1 MLWSGAQNVACMP
14 MLELAR
20 KSRRTGL
27 SPIVLMLPIAL
38 FLLLCISSGTF
49 RSLENLANV
58 NSQITA
64 LLIASLGQGIVAISG
79 GIDLS
84 VGSVMSLTSA
94 ILVTADPAWGV
105 PLALAMGVTVGL
117 INGFGVT
124 LFRVHPLVMTL
135 ATMTFVQ
142 GVALLLHPVP
152 GGAVP
157 GYLRTLAVSQVAG
170 MPAALF
176 WCAAAILL
184 AWFLLNRSPY
194 GPRIYAVGANPV
206 SAERNGIA
214 VTRLKVACFV
224 LCSLCAV
231 IAGIFLTAR
240 VGAGDATMG
249 TPYALDTI
257 TAMALGGVQLAGGT
271 GSVLGVVAGVI
282 TLGLISNGMNLL
294 GVSPFLRAALTG
306 ALLLLAIGM
315 QRREA
320 IGA

>member
-1 MLWSGAQNVACMP
+1 MLD
-14 MLELAR
+14 LAR

-27 SPIVLMLPIAL
+27 SPIVLALPAVL
-38 FLLLCISSGTF
+38 FVLLCLSSATF

-58 NSQITA
+58 NSQIAA
-64 LLIASLGQGIVAISG
+64 LMIAALGQGIVAISG

-105 PLALAMGVTVGL
+105 PLALAMGVCVGL
-117 INGFGVT
+117 VNGFGVT

-152 GGAVP
+152 GGTVP
-157 GYLRTLAVSQVAG
+157 SYLRTLAVSQSAG
-170 MPAALF
+170 LPAALF
-176 WCAAAILL
+176 WCAAAIVL
-184 AWFLLNRSPY
+184 AWYLLNRSRF
-194 GPRIYAVGANPV
+194 GLRTYAVGANPV
-206 SAERNGIA
+206 SAGRNGIA

-224 LCSLCAV
+224 LCSLAAV
-231 IAGIFLTAR
+231 VAGIFLTAR

-249 TPYALDTI
+249 NPYSLDTV

-271 GSVLGVVAGVI
+271 GSVLGIVAGVI
-282 TLGLISNGMNLL
+282 TLGLMSNGMNLL
-294 GVSPFLRAALTG
+294 GVSPFLRAAVTG
-306 ALLLLAIGM
+306 ALLLVAIGL

>member
-1 MLWSGAQNVACMP
+1 MLD
-14 MLELAR
+14 LAR

-27 SPIVLMLPIAL
+27 SPIVLALPVVL
-38 FLLLCISSGTF
+38 FVLLCLSSPTF

-58 NSQITA
+58 NSQIAA
-64 LLIASLGQGIVAISG
+64 LMIAALGQGIVAISG

-105 PLALAMGVTVGL
+105 PLALAMGVCVGL
-117 INGFGVT
+117 VNGFGVT

-152 GGAVP
+152 GGTVP
-157 GYLRTLAVSQVAG
+157 TYLRTLAVSQVAG
-170 MPAALF
+170 LPAALF
-176 WCAAAILL
+176 WCAAAILM
-184 AWFLLNRSPY
+184 AWYLLNRSRF
-194 GPRIYAVGANPV
+194 GLRTYAVGANPV
-206 SAERNGIA
+206 SAARNGIA

-224 LCSLCAV
+224 LCSLSAV
-231 IAGIFLTAR
+231 VAGIFLSAR

-249 TPYALDTI
+249 SPYSLDTV

-271 GSVLGVVAGVI
+271 GSVPGIVAGVI
-282 TLGLISNGMNLL
+282 TLGLMSNGMNLL
-294 GVSPFLRAALTG
+294 GVSPFLRAAVTG
-306 ALLLLAIGM
+306 ALLLVAIGL

>member
-1 MLWSGAQNVACMP
+1 MLDF
-14 MLELAR
+14 AR
-20 KSRRTGL
+20 RSRRTGL
-27 SPIVLMLPIAL
+27 SPIVLALPVAL
-38 FLLLCISSGTF
+38 FLLLCLSSPTF

-58 NSQITA
+58 NSQIAA
-64 LLIASLGQGIVAISG
+64 LMIASLGQGIVAISG

-94 ILVTADPAWGV
+94 ILVTADPGWGI
-105 PLALAMGVTVGL
+105 PLALAIGVCVGL

-124 LFRVHPLVMTL
+124 LFKVHPLVMTL

-152 GGAVP
+152 GGTVP
-157 GYLRTLAVSQVAG
+157 PFLRALAVSPVVG
-170 MPAALF
+170 LPVALF

-184 AWFLLNRSPY
+184 AWYLLNRSRF
-194 GPRIYAVGANPV
+194 GLRTYAVGANPV
-206 SAERNGIA
+206 SAGRNGIA
-214 VTRLKVACFV
+214 VTRLKVTCFV
-224 LCSLCAV
+224 LCSLSAV
-231 IAGIFLTAR
+231 VAGIFLTAR

-249 TPYALDTI
+249 TPYSLDTV

-271 GSVLGVVAGVI
+271 GSVLGIVAGVV
-282 TLGLISNGMNLL
+282 TLGLMSNGMNLL
-294 GVSPFLRAALTG
+294 GVSPFLRAAVTG
-306 ALLLLAIGM
+306 ALLLAAIGL

>member
-1 MLWSGAQNVACMP
+1 MPWWGTHMLD
-14 MLELAR
+14 LAR

-27 SPIVLMLPIAL
+27 SLIVLALPVIL
-38 FLLLCISSGTF
+38 FVLLCIFSPTF

-58 NSQITA
+58 NSQIAA
-64 LLIASLGQGIVAISG
+64 LLIAALGQGIVAISG

-105 PLALAMGVTVGL
+105 PLALAMGVAVGL
-117 INGFGVT
+117 VNGFGVT

-157 GYLRTLAVSQVAG
+157 GYLRDLAVSRPAG
-170 MPAALF
+170 LPAAFF
-176 WCAAAILL
+176 WCAAAIVL
-184 AWFLLNRSPY
+184 AWYLLNRSQF
-194 GPRIYAVGANPV
+194 GLRIYAVGANPV
-206 SAERNGIA
+206 SAGRNGIA
-214 VTRLKVACFV
+214 VTRMKVACFV
-224 LCSLCAV
+224 LCSLSAV
-231 IAGIFLTAR
+231 VAGIFLTAR
-240 VGAGDATMG
+240 VGAGDATIG
-249 TPYALDTI
+249 TPYSLDTV

-271 GSVLGVVAGVI
+271 GSVLGIVAGVI
-282 TLGLISNGMNLL
+282 TLGLMSNGMNLL
-294 GVSPFLRAALTG
+294 GVSPFLRAAMTG
-306 ALLLLAIGM
+306 ALLLVAIGL
-315 QRREA
+315 QRRET